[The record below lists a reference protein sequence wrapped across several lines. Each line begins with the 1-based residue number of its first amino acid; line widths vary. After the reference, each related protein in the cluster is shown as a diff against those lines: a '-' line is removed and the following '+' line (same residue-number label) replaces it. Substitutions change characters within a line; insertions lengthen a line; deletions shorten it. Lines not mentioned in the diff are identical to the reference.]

1 MIFQSMFTIK
11 STPDEFEIIRQLR
24 SIDVADVDVVPYLC
38 VSGAF
43 FTYRISALK
52 SSSASHRCIAPGI
65 SNNYVGTLYVQTLHC
80 N

>member
-38 VSGAF
+38 VSGVF

-52 SSSASHRCIAPGI
+52 SSSASLRGLVII
-65 SNNYVGTLYVQTLHC
+65 TLDHC
-80 N
+80 MI